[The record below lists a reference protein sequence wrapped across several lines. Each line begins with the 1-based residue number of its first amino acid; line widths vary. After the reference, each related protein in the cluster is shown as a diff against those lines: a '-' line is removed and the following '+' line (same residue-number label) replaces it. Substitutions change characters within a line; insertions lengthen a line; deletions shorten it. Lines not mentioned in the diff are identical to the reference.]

1 MVDTAKTGK
10 AAPSTGR
17 KLAGFIGFAA
27 FLVGLLLA
35 IIGGAT
41 VQIGILGGAETSSG
55 YVLALVI
62 LGILVGILNIS
73 GKEVIPLLIAAIALI
88 VVGNTTAFAPLDDL
102 GADAGTRI
110 NAIVALLA
118 VFMTPAAV
126 ISAFRAILAV
136 ARPGD

>member
-1 MVDTAKTGK
+1 MASTGNTGK
-10 AAPSTGR
+10 PAPSTGR
-17 KLAGFIGFAA
+17 RVAGFIGFAA

-41 VQIGILGGAETSSG
+41 VQITFGAAETSG
-55 YVLALVI
+55 AIVLVLVI
-62 LGILVGILNIS
+62 LGILVGVLNIS

-88 VVGNTTAFAPLDDL
+88 VVGNTTAFLPLDDL
-102 GADAGTRI
+102 GGHAGTRI

-118 VFMTPAAV
+118 AFMAPAAV

-136 ARPGD
+136 ARPGE